1 MGDLSREP
9 AEEAQ
14 AADAQADAPESA
26 PEDAPAEPGP
36 QNPRRPTAEQTAR
49 LSDLLRAVEGTDR
62 VYILTHDNPDPD
74 GIASSAAL
82 AYLLERTAGKQTS
95 VLFGG
100 IVGRAENRALMDELG
115 IEFSRVETTELDP
128 SALVALV
135 DTQPRTGNN
144 SLPQGRIATIVID
157 HHPETPASQAAAFVD
172 IRPEYGACCSMMTEY
187 LRIAK
192 LEPDRRLATA
202 LFYGIQTETMDLG
215 REVSEADVSSS
226 LFLYPRSDPAATSRI
241 RHPSLPMA
249 LFHAIHYGLEYGW
262 RREGLVCVPLGRL
275 AYPDLGAQLAD
286 LFVRGEGVTWAAVA
300 GRYGDQLLVSLRTFD
315 PTAHA
320 GELVRE
326 IVGERGS
333 AGGHGTMAGAS
344 LDVRTLSEDEYDSL
358 LGSLFNDFSAA
369 LGVGSSDTIPL
380 IAKEEG

>member
-1 MGDLSREP
+1 MGDLSRDQ
-9 AEEAQ
+9 AE
-14 AADAQADAPESA
+14 DAQTDAQI
-26 PEDAPAEPGP
+26 DAPAEPGP

-49 LSDLLRAVEGTDR
+49 LSELLRAVEGTDR
-62 VYILTHDNPDPD
+62 VYVLTHDNPDPD

-82 AYLLERTAGKQTS
+82 AYLLEHVAGKQTS

-115 IEFSRVETTELDP
+115 IEFSRMETTELEP

-135 DTQPRTGNN
+135 DTQPRSGNN
-144 SLPQGRIATIVID
+144 SLPEGRIATIVID
-157 HHPETPASQAAAFVD
+157 HHPETPASRAAAFVD

-241 RHPSLPMA
+241 RHPSLPLA
-249 LFHAIHYGLEYGW
+249 LFHAIHYGLEHGW
-262 RREGLVCVPLGRL
+262 RREGVVCIPLGRL

-286 LFVRGEGVTWAAVA
+286 LFVRGVGVTWSVVA
-300 GRYGDQLLVSLRTFD
+300 GRYGDQLLLSLRTFE

-326 IVGERGS
+326 VVGERGS

-344 LDVRTLSEDEYDSL
+344 LDVRTLSEAEYDTL
-358 LGSLFNDFSAA
+358 LESLFDDLCTV
-369 LGVGSSDTIPL
+369 LGAESSDSIPL
-380 IAKEEG
+380 IGKDEG